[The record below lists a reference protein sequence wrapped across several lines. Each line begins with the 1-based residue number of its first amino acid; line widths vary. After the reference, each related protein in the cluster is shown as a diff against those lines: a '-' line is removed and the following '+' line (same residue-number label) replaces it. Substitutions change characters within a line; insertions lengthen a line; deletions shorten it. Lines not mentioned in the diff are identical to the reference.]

1 MMLLNFAVIKILS
14 LTTLAFVLAILWTPA
29 LTHFLYKYRLGKS
42 IRSSNEAPIFSK
54 LHEKKSGTPTMGGL
68 LIWMTVLFLALIFLL
83 IKEFWPTSWLASFNF
98 LTREATYLPLGALIA
113 SALVGLL
120 DDWFNV
126 TRQGGGKGG
135 GLTMKH
141 RLLIYTLI
149 ALFGA
154 WWFYFKLD
162 WDLVRVPFLGTFS
175 LGWWFIPFFVFVIV
189 ATAFSVNEADGLDG
203 LAGGIVLA
211 AFSTYGVIAFMQG
224 NYNLATFCGVIVGSL
239 LAFLWFNVNPARFFM
254 GDTGAMSLGV
264 ALGIVAVLTGYPLL
278 LPVIGFLLL
287 IESMSVIIQVLS
299 KKIRKKKVFLS
310 APIHHHFEAKGWP
323 EPKIVMRFWII
334 AGVTSVLGLI
344 IAIID
349 LALW

>member
-14 LTTLAFVLAILWTPA
+14 LTAIAFVLAILWTPA

-42 IRSSNEAPIFSK
+42 IRSSDEAPIFSK
-54 LHEKKSGTPTMGGL
+54 MHEKKSGTPTMGGL

-83 IKEFWPTSWLASFNF
+83 IKELWPSSWLASFNF
-98 LTREATYLPLGALIA
+98 LTREATYLPLGALVA

-154 WWFYFKLD
+154 WWFYFKLY
-162 WDLVRVPFLGTFS
+162 WDLVRVPFFGTFS

-211 AFSTYGVIAFMQG
+211 AFSTYGVIAFVQG
-224 NYNLATFCGVIVGSL
+224 NYNLATFCGVIAGAL

-287 IESMSVIIQVLS
+287 LESMSVIIQVLS

-310 APIHHHFEAKGWP
+310 APIHHHFEAKGWS

-334 AGVTSVLGLI
+334 AGVTSVFGLI